1 MKRSLSQIIISGIV
15 SLCICC
21 SCEKL
26 RTDIPEDTP
35 GDNIPTEDIV
45 NTRFHGK
52 VHIAETGELLTGF
65 LQKRFPNVSNEW
77 NEETQ
82 LIILGERTASVFL
95 ENEESFQRIME
106 YWFRNNALAFINP
119 GTKCLTLWN
128 ALRMQDISEAEK
140 HITPELVSSYND
152 ILVKVV
158 RADGNMMTY
167 HKLNKQ
173 NRAHIDI
180 ENIIKKEGSAFD
192 LPLAIGMLAGGEKL
206 KSKLLA
212 HYMIMGELS
221 LDGSLQPIRG
231 ALPIAL
237 CAKRE
242 GFKGLILP
250 AVNAEEAA
258 VVDGLDVY
266 GMDSLMDVVHFLNGE
281 SKDELTGE
289 AFEPTHLNT
298 QALFDEL
305 AFPSDL
311 DFSDVR
317 GQYKVRRAV
326 EIAAAGGHN
335 MLMIGPP
342 GAGKSMIAKR
352 IPSILPPLTLEEA
365 LETTKIHSI
374 AGLTN
379 KRKGVSSALIVERPF
394 RSPHHTITDTAL
406 VGGGTNPHPGEIS
419 LAHNGVLFLDELP
432 EYKRSALE
440 VMRQPLEDRHITV
453 ARTKETVDYPASFM
467 LVAAMNPCPCGHYG
481 ENNPAHP
488 CTCTPAQVHRYM
500 SKISGPLL
508 DRIDIQCEIEAVP
521 YDQLRD
527 TQPGESSAVMRER
540 VLKARA
546 VQNERFKHSRLVQC
560 NAMMNAKMVR
570 QYCALDAECDKLL
583 EFTMTK
589 LGLSARAYDRIL
601 KVARTIADIEGAENI
616 GKQHLLEAISYRSLD
631 RNTWGG

>member
-1 MKRSLSQIIISGIV
+1 MLIKIYSAAPVGIEAVPVTIEVHSVPGFDFTLVGLPDNAVKESHERIIAALTV
-15 SLCICC
+15 NNL
-21 SCEKL
+21 EQL
-26 RTDIPEDTP
+26 RY
-35 GDNIPTEDIV
+35 
-45 NTRFHGK
+45 
-52 VHIAETGELLTGF
+52 
-65 LQKRFPNVSNEW
+65 
-77 NEETQ
+77 
-82 LIILGERTASVFL
+82 
-95 ENEESFQRIME
+95 SFT
-106 YWFRNNALAFINP
+106 INMAP
-119 GTKCLTLWN
+119 
-128 ALRMQDISEAEK
+128 
-140 HITPELVSSYND
+140 
-152 ILVKVV
+152 
-158 RADGNMMTY
+158 AD
-167 HKLNKQ
+167 
-173 NRAHIDI
+173 
-180 ENIIKKEGSAFD
+180 IKKEGAAFD
-192 LPLAIGMLAGGEKL
+192 LPLAIGMLAGAEKV
-206 KSKLLA
+206 KTQLLA

-237 CAKRE
+237 CARKA
-242 GFKGLILP
+242 GLKGLILP
-250 AVNAEEAA
+250 AANADEAA
-258 VVDGLDVY
+258 VVEGLEVY
-266 GMDSLMDVVHFLNGE
+266 GLNNLKEVIRFLNGE
-281 SKDELTGE
+281 P
-289 AFEPTHLNT
+289 FEPTYVDT
-298 QALFDEL
+298 QSLFDEL

-317 GQYKVRRAV
+317 GQFKVRRAV

-335 MLMIGPP
+335 MIMVGPP

-379 KRKGVSSALIVERPF
+379 KRKGARGALIVQRPF
-394 RSPHHTITDTAL
+394 RSPHHTITDVAL

-432 EYKRSALE
+432 EYKRSVLE

-488 CTCTPAQVHRYM
+488 CTCTPAQVHRYL

-521 YDQLRD
+521 YEQLRD
-527 TQPGESSAVMRER
+527 TQPGESSAAIRER

-546 VQNERFKHSRLVQC
+546 IQNERFKHSRLVHC
-560 NAMMNAKMVR
+560 NAMMSTKMVR
-570 QYCALDAECDKLL
+570 QYCALDNECDKLL
-583 EFTMTK
+583 ELTMTK

-601 KVARTIADIEGAENI
+601 KVARTIADIEGSEHI
-616 GKQHLLEAISYRSLD
+616 QKQHLLEAISYRSLD
-631 RNTWGG
+631 RSNWAG

>member
-1 MKRSLSQIIISGIV
+1 MLIKIYSAAPVGIDAV
-15 SLCICC
+15 PVTI
-21 SCEKL
+21 EVHAV
-26 RTDIPEDTP
+26 P
-35 GDNIPTEDIV
+35 GFDFTLVGLPD
-45 NTRFHGK
+45 
-52 VHIAETGELLTGF
+52 
-65 LQKRFPNVSNEW
+65 
-77 NEETQ
+77 
-82 LIILGERTASVFL
+82 ASVK
-95 ENEESFQRIME
+95 ESHERIAAALTVNGME
-106 YWFRNNALAFINP
+106 DLRRSFTINMAP
-119 GTKCLTLWN
+119 
-128 ALRMQDISEAEK
+128 
-140 HITPELVSSYND
+140 
-152 ILVKVV
+152 
-158 RADGNMMTY
+158 AD
-167 HKLNKQ
+167 
-173 NRAHIDI
+173 
-180 ENIIKKEGSAFD
+180 IKKEGSAFD
-192 LPLAIGMLAGGEKL
+192 LPLAIGMLAGAEKVRVKEL
-206 KSKLLA
+206 ER
-212 HYMIMGELS
+212 YMIMGELS

-237 CAKRE
+237 CARKA

-250 AVNAEEAA
+250 EANADEAA
-258 VVDGLDVY
+258 VVDGIEVY
-266 GMDSLMDVVHFLNGE
+266 GLNDLKEVVRFLNGE
-281 SKDELTGE
+281 PKDELNPE
-289 AFEPTHLNT
+289 DVFAPTKVDT

-311 DFSDVR
+311 DFADVR
-317 GQYKVRRAV
+317 GQYKLRRAV

-335 MLMIGPP
+335 MLMVGPP

-379 KRKGVSSALIVERPF
+379 KKKGARGTLIVERPF
-394 RSPHHTITDTAL
+394 RSPHHTITDIAL
-406 VGGGTNPHPGEIS
+406 VGGGQNPHPGEIS

-521 YDQLRD
+521 YEQLRD
-527 TQPGESSAVMRER
+527 THPGESSAVMRAR

-546 VQNERFKHSRLVQC
+546 IQNERFKNSRLVHC
-560 NAMMNAKMVR
+560 NAMMNSKMVR
-570 QYCALDAECDKLL
+570 EYCALDAECDKLL
-583 EFTMTK
+583 EFTMSK

-601 KVARTIADIEGAENI
+601 KVARTIADIEGAERI
-616 GKQHLLEAISYRSLD
+616 QKKHLMEAISYRSLD
-631 RNTWGG
+631 RSNYLG

>member
-1 MKRSLSQIIISGIV
+1 MLTKIYSAAPVGIDAVPVTIEVHSVPGFDFTLVGLPDTSVKESHERIIAA
-15 SLCICC
+15 L
-21 SCEKL
+21 
-26 RTDIPEDTP
+26 T
-35 GDNIPTEDIV
+35 V
-45 NTRFHGK
+45 NG
-52 VHIAETGELLTGF
+52 
-65 LQKRFPNVSNEW
+65 
-77 NEETQ
+77 
-82 LIILGERTASVFL
+82 
-95 ENEESFQRIME
+95 ME
-106 YWFRNNALAFINP
+106 ALHRAYTINMAP
-119 GTKCLTLWN
+119 
-128 ALRMQDISEAEK
+128 
-140 HITPELVSSYND
+140 
-152 ILVKVV
+152 
-158 RADGNMMTY
+158 AD
-167 HKLNKQ
+167 
-173 NRAHIDI
+173 
-180 ENIIKKEGSAFD
+180 IKKEGAAFD
-192 LPLAIGMLAGGEKL
+192 LPLAVGMLAGAEKVRT
-206 KSKLLA
+206 KELA
-212 HYMIMGELS
+212 HFMIMGELS

-237 CAKRE
+237 CARRE
-242 GFKGLILP
+242 GFRGLILP
-250 AVNAEEAA
+250 AANAEEAA
-258 VVDGLDVY
+258 VVEGLEVYGLDNLV
-266 GMDSLMDVVHFLNGE
+266 DVVHFLNGE
-281 SKDELTGE
+281 TKDELNPE
-289 AFEPTHLNT
+289 DKFEPTHVDT
-298 QALFDEL
+298 RAVFDEL

-311 DFSDVR
+311 DFADVR
-317 GQYKVRRAV
+317 GQFKVRRAV

-335 MLMIGPP
+335 MIMVGPP

-379 KRKGVSSALIVERPF
+379 KRQGAKTALVVERPF
-394 RSPHHTITDTAL
+394 RSPHHTITDVAL

-508 DRIDIQCEIEAVP
+508 DRIDIQCDIEAVP

-546 VQNERFKHSRLVQC
+546 VQNERFKHSRLVHC
-560 NAMMNAKMVR
+560 NAMMNSKMVR
-570 QYCALDAECDKLL
+570 QYCALDDECDKLL
-583 EFTMTK
+583 EVSMAK

-601 KVARTIADIEGAENI
+601 KVARTIADIEGSENI
-616 GKQHLLEAISYRSLD
+616 RKPHLLEAISYRSLD
-631 RNTWGG
+631 RNTWAG